1 MILRDGGIFT
11 WPPKWYLEALKG
23 WQWLKTSLGPLHGG
37 ICGGNIVEYHGDEG
51 VGGGAGRAFV
61 LQATKESEHGGQKAC
76 HVCCTLPV
84 AIPFYPQK
92 FLDIWIRLRYSY
104 WQKNT
109 HPPTQPPTKCWSW
122 KLSPILCHKSQLCMF
137 FIIWGLLI
145 IKPLLSATLL
155 LTTMTDWVIYVML
168 FSLYYLTNG
177 SQVDG
182 DDAKKVQKHLQ
193 DTWNLSLDSKLW
205 WNVENYLWR
214 DLKKLNL
221 SILGQCP
228 ARVVIGNS
236 RSEKWKK
243 SFTSP
248 EKWNLNVI
256 RSFWQ
261 VKAKMPR
268 DRDQRVTFLENK
280 KNIDLIYKINN

>member
-51 VGGGAGRAFV
+51 VGGGAARAFV

-84 AIPFYPQK
+84 DIPFLPSKIPGHLNQIKIFILTKKTTHHHHYHPFNPQ
-92 FLDIWIRLRYSY
+92 LSVEVETGSNSLPQI
-104 WQKNT
+104 
-109 HPPTQPPTKCWSW
+109 PT
-122 KLSPILCHKSQLCMF
+122 LHVF
-137 FIIWGLLI
+137 FFIWGLLI

-205 WNVENYLWR
+205 WNVENNLWR

-243 SFTSP
+243 IFHFSWEVKSKCHSLFLTS
-248 EKWNLNVI
+248 
-256 RSFWQ
+256 
-261 VKAKMPR
+261 
-268 DRDQRVTFLENK
+268 
-280 KNIDLIYKINN
+280 

>member
-1 MILRDGGIFT
+1 M
-11 WPPKWYLEALKG
+11 KLE
-23 WQWLKTSLGPLHGG
+23 TEPNSLPQIPTLH
-37 ICGGNIVEYHGDEG
+37 V
-51 VGGGAGRAFV
+51 
-61 LQATKESEHGGQKAC
+61 
-76 HVCCTLPV
+76 
-84 AIPFYPQK
+84 
-92 FLDIWIRLRYSY
+92 
-104 WQKNT
+104 
-109 HPPTQPPTKCWSW
+109 
-122 KLSPILCHKSQLCMF
+122 

-214 DLKKLNL
+214 YLKKLNL

-243 SFTSP
+243 IFHFSWEVKSKCHSLFLTS
-248 EKWNLNVI
+248 
-256 RSFWQ
+256 
-261 VKAKMPR
+261 
-268 DRDQRVTFLENK
+268 
-280 KNIDLIYKINN
+280 

>member
-84 AIPFYPQK
+84 DIPFLPSKIPGHLNQIK
-92 FLDIWIRLRYSY
+92 IFILT
-104 WQKNT
+104 KNT

-137 FIIWGLLI
+137 FFYLGPSHYKAIAVGHFAPHNNDRLGNLCN
-145 IKPLLSATLL
+145 A
-155 LTTMTDWVIYVML
+155 L
-168 FSLYYLTNG
+168 FSLLSHKWISSRRRWCKKGPKTFTRYLELE
-177 SQVDG
+177 SWQQIVM
-182 DDAKKVQKHLQ
+182 K
-193 DTWNLSLDSKLW
+193 
-205 WNVENYLWR
+205 
-214 DLKKLNL
+214 
-221 SILGQCP
+221 C
-228 ARVVIGNS
+228 
-236 RSEKWKK
+236 WK
-243 SFTSP
+243 
-248 EKWNLNVI
+248 
-256 RSFWQ
+256 
-261 VKAKMPR
+261 
-268 DRDQRVTFLENK
+268 
-280 KNIDLIYKINN
+280 